1 MITRRSL
8 LSLGAVG
15 TAGILTAC
23 SSDKPSDSSATGGPE
38 TASGAADS
46 TSASQ
51 GASSGAPAFPVT
63 VTHGKGEMTFQ
74 SAPSKVVVLD
84 ITTMDTL
91 VALGVADH
99 VVGIVRNGE
108 TLPTDLGDHYSKAT
122 VVGNLQE
129 PDQEKIASLDP
140 DLVIVGGRAAKTYD
154 SVAAAFEG
162 KTILI
167 PGDRSTSFEERLT
180 TTTDLMSKIFGA
192 ADAAAKALETYNKDV
207 ERVKAKGTTVG
218 KGLVLMTS
226 GGKVTAFGKG
236 SRFGIIHDQLGI
248 APAIEDVEAAT
259 HGESISFE
267 LISQSNPDWLFVVD
281 RAAAIRSME
290 AAAAAGVTRYVM
302 VSFLAAYGEVPDDHP
317 LRAYTIAKIAADR
330 HLQTTDLA
338 WTILGP
344 GLLTLDEPTGAIT
357 VARVPK
363 GTPTSKAPTSRGNV
377 ARVITAVLAEPASI
391 GKVIPFYDGDTP
403 IAQAVADV
411 PQEYADLS

>member
-99 VVGIVRNGE
+99 VLGIVRNGE

-281 RAAAIRSME
+281 RDAAIGDSGQ
-290 AAAAAGVTRYVM
+290 AAK
-302 VSFLAAYGEVPDDHP
+302 EV
-317 LRAYTIAKIAADR
+317 LN
-330 HLQTTDLA
+330 TDLVTATTA
-338 WTILGP
+338 WTKNQVAYLDGQRWYIIGA
-344 GLLTLDEPTGAIT
+344 GLHNAPAMVDEVGKAIGA
-357 VARVPK
+357 
-363 GTPTSKAPTSRGNV
+363 
-377 ARVITAVLAEPASI
+377 
-391 GKVIPFYDGDTP
+391 
-403 IAQAVADV
+403 
-411 PQEYADLS
+411 